1 MSRSFNQPLSSDQG
15 AQALGSRSLRIR
27 GLIAAV
33 ILGVA
38 GTLLY
43 QMGTGGFTNTFKLT
57 VLADTLG
64 EGLTP
69 GAEVKF
75 RGLTIGSVESLQSVG
90 YNKQK
95 ITLELEPR
103 QAAALAVD
111 TTANFMSSNTFGL
124 AAVELVSS
132 GTGPRL
138 TPNQT
143 LMVDTNVRS
152 ASISGLL
159 RQGQKFGG
167 IMDSPD
173 IDHIIEVVRRHADLT
188 EPVTRSYFDLIKML
202 TDSQKVPFSQS
213 LSVLASVVNGVSDAV
228 PLVSLAYDLLNGMEF
243 LAHPDGVDR
252 MNLIMDQLSKLLFT
266 TDGIFA
272 KHMTWLVPLFGGIM
286 SVFVPYAYMYGSMS
300 PAYDRIAGLLDRTS
314 TAFPIINGKVRLNL
328 ELTLDTMPGL
338 AAALP
343 AEAPAAA
350 PAQGGGR

>member
-1 MSRSFNQPLSSDQG
+1 MPFSSDQG
-15 AQALGSRSLRIR
+15 GRAPSSRSLRIR

-33 ILGVA
+33 VLAVA
-38 GTLLY
+38 GTMLY
-43 QMGTGGFTNTFKLT
+43 QLGTGGYANTFKVT
-57 VLADTLG
+57 VMADTLG

-75 RGLTIGSVESLQSVG
+75 RGLTIGSVKTLQSAG
-90 YNKQK
+90 FNKQK

-103 QAAALAVD
+103 QAAALAAD

-132 GTGPRL
+132 GSGPRL
-138 TPNQT
+138 SPNQT
-143 LMVDTNVRS
+143 LVVDTNSRS
-152 ASISGLL
+152 ASITGLL
-159 RQGQKFGG
+159 RQGQKFGR

-173 IDHIIEVVRRHADLT
+173 VDHIISIVRKHADLT
-188 EPVTRSYFDLIKML
+188 EPVTRSYFDLVEML

-213 LSVLASVVNGVSDAV
+213 LSVLASVINGVNDAV
-228 PLVSLAYDLLNGMEF
+228 PLVSLAYDLLNGMDF

-252 MNLIMDQLSKLLFT
+252 MNLIMDQLAKLLFT

-272 KHMTWLVPLFGGIM
+272 KHMTWLVPLTGGIM
-286 SVFVPYAYMYGSMS
+286 SVWLPAAYYYGSMS
-300 PAYDRIAGLLDRTS
+300 PAYDRISGLLDRTS
-314 TAFPIINGKVRLNL
+314 TAFPIINGKVRLNI
-328 ELTLDTMPGL
+328 ELTLDAMPGL

-343 AEAPAAA
+343 TGAAPDSPPA

>member
-1 MSRSFNQPLSSDQG
+1 M
-15 AQALGSRSLRIR
+15 R

-33 ILGVA
+33 VLAVA
-38 GTLLY
+38 GALLY
-43 QMGTGGFTNTFKLT
+43 QLGTGGYADTFKLT
-57 VLADTLG
+57 VMADKLG

-75 RGLTIGSVESLQSVG
+75 RGLTIGSVKTLQSAG
-90 YNKQK
+90 FNKQK

-103 QAAALAVD
+103 QAAALAAD
-111 TTANFMSSNTFGL
+111 TTANFTSSNAFGL

-138 TPNQT
+138 GSNQT
-143 LMVDTNVRS
+143 LMVDTNVKS
-152 ASISGLL
+152 ASITGLL
-159 RQGQKFGG
+159 RQGQKFGR

-173 IDHIIEVVRRHADLT
+173 IDHIIGIVRKHSDLT

-252 MNLIMDQLSKLLFT
+252 MNLIMDQLAKLLFT

-272 KHMTWLVPLFGGIM
+272 KHLTWLVPLFGGMM
-286 SVFVPYAYMYGSMS
+286 SVLLPYSYMYGSMS
-300 PAYDRIAGLLDRTS
+300 PAYDRISGLLDRTS
-314 TAFPIINGKVRLNL
+314 TAFPIVNGKVRLNL

-343 AEAPAAA
+343 AADSVAPASSSAA
-350 PAQGGGR
+350 PAHGGGR

>member
-1 MSRSFNQPLSSDQG
+1 MPISSDPG
-15 AQALGSRSLRIR
+15 GRVPSSRSLRIR
-27 GLIAAV
+27 GLVAAV
-33 ILGVA
+33 VLALIGAV
-38 GTLLY
+38 LY
-43 QMGTGGFTNTFKLT
+43 QLGTGGYSDTFKLT
-57 VLADTLG
+57 VMADKLG

-75 RGLTIGSVESLQSVG
+75 RGLTIGSVKTLQSAG
-90 YNKQK
+90 FNKQK

-103 QAAALAVD
+103 QAAALAAD
-111 TTANFMSSNTFGL
+111 TTANFTSSNTFGL

-138 TPNQT
+138 TPNET
-143 LMVDTNVRS
+143 LTVDTNVKS
-152 ASISGLL
+152 ASITGLL
-159 RQGQKFGG
+159 RQGQKFGR

-173 IDHIIEVVRRHADLT
+173 IDHIIGIVRKHADLT

-202 TDSQKVPFSQS
+202 TDSQKVPFSQT

-252 MNLIMDQLSKLLFT
+252 MNLIMDQTAKLLFNM
-266 TDGIFA
+266 DGIFA

-286 SVFVPYAYMYGSMS
+286 SVWLPYAYSIGSMS
-300 PAYDRIAGLLDRTS
+300 PAYDRISGLLDRTS
-314 TAFPIINGKVRLNL
+314 AAFPIINGKVRLNL

-338 AAALP
+338 TNALPAGEPPDPAPAPLP
-343 AEAPAAA
+343 AEA
-350 PAQGGGR
+350 GGR

>member
-1 MSRSFNQPLSSDQG
+1 MFASADQG
-15 AQALGSRSLRIR
+15 GRRPSSRALRIR

-33 ILGVA
+33 VLAVA
-38 GTLLY
+38 GTVLY
-43 QMGTGGFTNTFKLT
+43 QAGTGGYADTFKLT
-57 VLADTLG
+57 VMADKLG

-75 RGLTIGSVESLQSVG
+75 RGLTIGSVETLQSAG
-90 YNKQK
+90 FNKQK

-103 QAAALAVD
+103 QAAALAAD
-111 TTANFMSSNTFGL
+111 TTANFTSSNTFGL

-132 GTGPRL
+132 GSGPRL
-138 TPNQT
+138 ASNQT
-143 LMVDTNVRS
+143 LVVDTNVKS
-152 ASISGLL
+152 ASITGLL
-159 RQGQKFGG
+159 RQGQRFGR

-173 IDHIIEVVRRHADLT
+173 IEHIIGIVRKHADLT

-266 TDGIFA
+266 ADGIFA
-272 KHMTWLVPLFGGIM
+272 KHMSWLVPLFGGIM

-300 PAYDRIAGLLDRTS
+300 PAYDRISGLLDRTS

-343 AEAPAAA
+343 AEDPAAA
-350 PAQGGGR
+350 PAPAPPQGGGR

>member
-1 MSRSFNQPLSSDQG
+1 MPISSDQG
-15 AQALGSRSLRIR
+15 GRAPNPRSLRIR

-33 ILGVA
+33 ILGIAATV
-38 GTLLY
+38 LY
-43 QMGTGGFTNTFKLT
+43 QLGTGGYANTFKLT
-57 VLADTLG
+57 VMADTLG

-75 RGLTIGSVESLQSVG
+75 RGLTIGSVKSLQSAG
-90 YNKQK
+90 FNKQK

-103 QAAALAVD
+103 QAVALAAD

-228 PLVSLAYDLLNGMEF
+228 PLIGLAYDLLNGMEF
-243 LAHPDGVDR
+243 LAHPDGVER
-252 MNLIMDQLSKLLFT
+252 MNMIMDQLAKLLFNA
-266 TDGIFA
+266 DGIFA
-272 KHMTWLVPLFGGIM
+272 KHMPWLVPLFGGLM
-286 SVFVPYAYMYGSMS
+286 SALLPAAYSIGSMA
-300 PAYDRIAGLLDRTS
+300 PAYDRISGLLDRTS
-314 TAFPIINGKVRLNL
+314 AAFPIVDGKVRLNL
-328 ELTLDTMPGL
+328 ELTLDTVPGL

-343 AEAPAAA
+343 SGAPAASPPA
-350 PAQGGGR
+350 PPQGGGR

>member
-1 MSRSFNQPLSSDQG
+1 MQLSSDQG
-15 AQALGSRSLRIR
+15 ARALNSRSLRIR

-33 ILGVA
+33 ILSVA

-43 QMGTGGFTNTFKLT
+43 QMGTGGFANTFKLT

-103 QAAALAVD
+103 QAAALTAD

-124 AAVELVSS
+124 AAVELVSN

-138 TPNQT
+138 RPNQT

-152 ASISGLL
+152 ASITGLL
-159 RQGQKFGG
+159 REGQKFGR
-167 IMDSPD
+167 IIDSPD
-173 IDHIIEVVRRHADLT
+173 VDHIIDVVRRHSDLT
-188 EPVTRSYFDLIKML
+188 EPVTRSYFDLVKML
-202 TDSQKVPFSQS
+202 ADSQKVPFSQS
-213 LSVLASVVNGVSDAV
+213 LSVFASVINGVSDSV
-228 PLVSLAYDLLNGMEF
+228 PLIGLVYDLLNGMEF
-243 LAHPDGVDR
+243 LAHPDGVER
-252 MNLIMDQLSKLLFT
+252 MNTIMKQTTDLLFT
-266 TDGIFA
+266 GNAILA
-272 KHMTWLVPLFGGIM
+272 KNMSWLVPMTHAMVSLGMPLSYFQ
-286 SVFVPYAYMYGSMS
+286 GSLA
-300 PAYDRIAGLLDRTS
+300 PAYDRLSGLLDRTS
-314 TAFPIINGKVRLNL
+314 AALPIIDGKVRMQI
-328 ELTLDTMPGL
+328 EVTLDTMPGL

-343 AEAPAAA
+343 VSTSDAVP
-350 PAQGGGR
+350 QGGGR